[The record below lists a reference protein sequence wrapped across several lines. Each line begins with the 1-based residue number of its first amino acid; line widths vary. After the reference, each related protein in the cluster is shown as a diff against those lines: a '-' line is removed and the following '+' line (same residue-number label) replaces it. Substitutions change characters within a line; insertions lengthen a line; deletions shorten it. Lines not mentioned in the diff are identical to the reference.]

1 MAGTARLKTILVYSM
16 GEVIGDGL
24 IKLPFVA
31 GLRRAFPDAHIAWAA
46 AKGET
51 VYAGPLAGVVTGLID
66 EIITTGPTGAGGFDL
81 LPWVKPFGGRRFDL
95 VIDTQ
100 ENAARGAV
108 VRRAVGQGGRLVS
121 PAQAGG
127 EWPAAVVDRL
137 ASLLDLAKPGA
148 IPAPLQ
154 LTDPEI
160 VSVAASLLREG
171 PTYVG
176 FAPGAGGVDKRWP
189 LENYIALAQGQAA
202 RGRIPVFFL
211 GPQEAA
217 ERRIVADAAPEAL
230 FPEDAAP
237 ADIRGPRLVIALA
250 ARLAAAVAND
260 AGPGHMLA
268 AGGAPL
274 LSLQKDR
281 RKAAKFKPAAQ
292 RLEVLVAQD
301 YGESMA
307 ALPLDAAERALDK
320 LLENDA

>member
-1 MAGTARLKTILVYSM
+1 VRILVYSM

-24 IKLPFVA
+24 IKLPFAA

-46 AKGET
+46 AKGDT

-66 EIITTGPTGAGGFDL
+66 DIVTAGPTGAGRFDI
-81 LPWVKPFGGRRFDL
+81 LPWVRPFGGRRFNL

-108 VRRAVGQGGRLVS
+108 VRRAVGKGGRLVS
-121 PAQAGG
+121 PAQAKGD
-127 EWPAAVVDRL
+127 WPVAVVDRL
-137 ASLLDLAKPGA
+137 ARLLDLAKPGA
-148 IPAPLQ
+148 VPAPLQ

-160 VSVAASLLREG
+160 ARAAASLLREG
-171 PTYVG
+171 PAYVG
-176 FAPGAGGVDKRWP
+176 FAPGAGGADKRWP
-189 LENYIALAQGQAA
+189 LENYIALANAQAA
-202 RGRIPVFFL
+202 RGRTPVFFL

-217 ERRIVADAAPEAL
+217 ERDTVIRAVPEAL

-237 ADIRGPRLVIALA
+237 AALRGPRLVIALA
-250 ARLAAAVAND
+250 GRLAAAVAND

-274 LSLQKDR
+274 LSLQRDA

-292 RLEVLVAQD
+292 SLEMLVAED
-301 YGESMA
+301 YGDSMA
-307 ALPLDAAERALDK
+307 ALPLDAAERALEK
-320 LLENDA
+320 LLEQDA